1 VVFKEAGAFGG
12 RSMKKVVWC
21 VVVVSVVAGAA
32 AASAVSSG
40 EAMRA
45 VGARNPM
52 IEIWKSRHEMQLRDG
67 GQVMKRF
74 QVALGIQPKAPK
86 RMRGDLRTPVGRYYI
101 SEKRPSQ
108 QFYRFLGI
116 SYPNVV
122 DADRG
127 YKDRL
132 IDARQWGVIFLA
144 NLRGDNPTWRT
155 PLGGMVGI
163 HGYGARPHIV
173 VDWTEGCIAVG
184 NDEIEVLYDTVSVG
198 TPVLI
203 HE

>member
-1 VVFKEAGAFGG
+1 
-12 RSMKKVVWC
+12 MKKVAWC
-21 VVVVSVVAGAA
+21 VVVVSVLGGAVVAGAA
-32 AASAVSSG
+32 SSG
-40 EAMRA
+40 QAMQV
-45 VGARNPM
+45 VGARSPT
-52 IEIWKSRHEMQLRDG
+52 IEVWKSRREMQLRDG
-67 GQVMKRF
+67 AQVLQRF

-86 RMRGDLRTPVGRYYI
+86 RMRGDLRTPVGRYFI
-101 SEKRPSQ
+101 SAKRPSKE
-108 QFYRFLGI
+108 FYRFLGI

-122 DADRG
+122 DAERG

-144 NLRGDNPTWRT
+144 NLRGNSPTWQT

-163 HGYGARPHIV
+163 HGYGGRPHIV

-184 NDEIEVLYDTVSVG
+184 NDEIEVLYDAVSVG

>member
-1 VVFKEAGAFGG
+1 
-12 RSMKKVVWC
+12 MKKVVWC
-21 VVVVSVVAGAA
+21 VVVASVLAGPGVG
-32 AASAVSSG
+32 SATSSG
-40 EAMRA
+40 ETMRV
-45 VGARNPM
+45 VGVRNPT
-52 IEIWKSRHEMQLRDG
+52 IEVWKSRRELQLRDG
-67 GQVMKRF
+67 GQVVHRF

-108 QFYRFLGI
+108 QFDRFLGI
-116 SYPNVV
+116 SYPNVL
-122 DADRG
+122 DAERG

-144 NLRGDNPTWRT
+144 NLRGDAPTWRT

-184 NDEIEVLYDTVSVG
+184 NDEIELLYDVVSVG